1 MRARLRNQAKQGAQ
15 AAVRGSGG
23 AGAVNA
29 TALKSEYEKRV
40 ALKSEYEKRVKWMVR
55 REKSIVRCAEKL
67 KQWKRW
73 EGVHTRL
80 SEKQWK

>member
-15 AAVRGSGG
+15 AAVSGSGG

-40 ALKSEYEKRVKWMVR
+40 EWMVR

-73 EGVHTRL
+73 EGVLTRL